1 MFTGLIE
8 HVGEVTGREE
18 REGGARF
25 TIRGPGLVPELV
37 PGDSVA
43 VDGVCLTVTE
53 PPDADGSFAVDA
65 VPTTLGRTTLGEVG
79 AGRRVNLEPAVRAGD
94 PLGGHIVQ
102 GHVDGVGTVVAVDR
116 EEDALVLRIRLP
128 EAVAATTVERGSLTV
143 DGVSLT
149 VAGLSDGVAKLAII
163 PYTLGH
169 TNLNRLEAEARVN
182 LEADL
187 IGKYVAR
194 LLDPYRAL

>member
-8 HVGEVTGREE
+8 HVGEVTARAAQ
-18 REGGARF
+18 EGGERF
-25 TIRGPGLVPELV
+25 TIRAPELAEHLAS
-37 PGDSVA
+37 GDSVA

-53 PPDADGSFAVDA
+53 PPSADGSFSVDA
-65 VPTTLGRTTLGEVG
+65 VPTTLGRTTLAEIRP
-79 AGRRVNLEPAVRAGD
+79 GRRVNLEPAVRVGD

-102 GHVDGVGTVVAVDR
+102 GHVDGVGTVVSAER
-116 EEDALVLRIRLP
+116 EEEALVLRVRLP
-128 EAVAATTVERGSLTV
+128 GEIAATTVERGSLTV

-149 VAGLSDGVAKLAII
+149 VAGLSEGVAKLAII

-169 TNLNRLEAEARVN
+169 TNLDRLGAEARVN

-194 LLDPYRAL
+194 LLDPYRAF